1 MTISIESQIQ
11 SLLDITDHHL
21 IKLNVATVFDLRA
34 ILEESVREIVSIKNS
49 LTSTQLYIGDI
60 YVLNQQE
67 NSFEQDVPDIK
78 PDEHLT
84 EEENEELIISNEE
97 PTIVVVKIEEILKQ
111 IDDDYAQMLSKLYSS
126 YIK

>member
-1 MTISIESQIQ
+1 M
-11 SLLDITDHHL
+11 
-21 IKLNVATVFDLRA
+21 
-34 ILEESVREIVSIKNS
+34 REIVAIKNS

-60 YVLNQQE
+60 EVSNQE
-67 NSFEQDVPDIK
+67 DHSFEQDVPDIK